1 VTALADLARIVRS
14 KNAGPTLLSL
24 DVIFEDAADLAR
36 AEAALTSERVA
47 GLYGVRAGQVRIVPV
62 PAALALKIVL
72 PRAITAGAPFD
83 RDVYGAQ
90 QHGPLLAVR
99 L

>member
-1 VTALADLARIVRS
+1 MTALADLA
-14 KNAGPTLLSL
+14 
-24 DVIFEDAADLAR
+24 
-36 AEAALTSERVA
+36 
-47 GLYGVRAGQVRIVPV
+47 RIVPV